1 MPTRRLPPSRQP
13 RPRRH
18 GRRERGGRQVD
29 ADPDAVAIWPRSAT
43 SPSDTSVI
51 AVAPARR
58 RRGLPVWRLG
68 HQVPTA
74 QHIELA
80 NTAVPQRISSGR
92 SAQLSGDRHGVA
104 WLRAA
109 AAHRLATA
117 EVAQH
122 RHRNHPLRRADQI
135 TADDARPEQPR
146 LIPHPV
152 GELERLRGS
161 RVRGRA
167 ECDDERGGLRT
178 HRLDVGGVLR
188 DGLTAHVMRCGPT
201 GRKCRPATSMSV
213 DTTVLPSSATTTAAS
228 SPGPNMTVAG

>member
-1 MPTRRLPPSRQP
+1 MAEICDQP
-13 RPRRH
+13 VGHIRH
-18 GRRERGGRQVD
+18 RGGSGLGGD
-29 ADPDAVAIWPRSAT
+29 AA
-43 SPSDTSVI
+43 
-51 AVAPARR
+51 
-58 RRGLPVWRLG
+58 LPVGRLG

-80 NTAVPQRISSGR
+80 NTAVPQRISSCR

-104 WLRAA
+104 GLRAA

-117 EVAQH
+117 EVTQH

-135 TADDARPEQPR
+135 TTDARPEQPR
-146 LIPHPV
+146 LMPQPI

-188 DGLTAHVMRCGPT
+188 DGLAAHIMGVDQSS
-201 GRKCRPATSMSV
+201 RKCRPATSMSV
-213 DTTVLPSSATTTAAS
+213 DTTVLPSAATTAAAS
-228 SPGPNMTVAG
+228 SPGPNATVDG